1 MLKLQNAKGPDKYRA
16 FKDQIKREIEGM
28 MRRGKGD
35 IMDYFVIYLLDWQK
49 DYDKV
54 KRLLTELCLLSQV
67 VTKQTSRRINL
78 SVASNIVKQINAKVG
93 GESIRIQMPKAIQK
107 EYVMAIGIDVCHA
120 GANSIVGFNAT
131 LDKYY
136 NNSYND
142 FIVQPKYQELVKNEL
157 DRCLKNAIYKFQ
169 EANNGAKPTKI
180 IIFRD
185 GVGEQMRDQIIA
197 KEISQFKAVIK
208 QIYN

>member
-93 GESIRIQMPKAIQK
+93 GESIRIQMPKAI
-107 EYVMAIGIDVCHA
+107 
-120 GANSIVGFNAT
+120 
-131 LDKYY
+131 
-136 NNSYND
+136 
-142 FIVQPKYQELVKNEL
+142 
-157 DRCLKNAIYKFQ
+157 
-169 EANNGAKPTKI
+169 
-180 IIFRD
+180 
-185 GVGEQMRDQIIA
+185 
-197 KEISQFKAVIK
+197 
-208 QIYN
+208 